1 MTLTPGMK
9 VHRMDMTLACMQEWF
24 KNHNSNLELSIS
36 LKTII
41 ILKNFTNLKVF
52 WYQHKHYLNKKN
64 HGTDQNR
71 KLLVKKLQ
79 VVLRDRFPTRASLEK
94 YVTHN
99 SYEYNNEIYS
109 LSLPVWHMAH
119 MIWVIPSDLLRQLVQ
134 Y

>member
-1 MTLTPGMK
+1 MTVGVFQTFFTRKSLLNVTVDLGPYLT
-9 VHRMDMTLACMQEWF
+9 D
-24 KNHNSNLELSIS
+24 SNYHQQLNL
-36 LKTII
+36 
-41 ILKNFTNLKVF
+41 TNLIF
-52 WYQHKHYLNKKN
+52 WYQNKHYLNKKN

-109 LSLPVWHMAH
+109 LSLPV
-119 MIWVIPSDLLRQLVQ
+119 
-134 Y
+134 